1 MPNTIDSLMI
11 EIDSNSANA
20 NRALDKLADRL
31 LKIDQR
37 IRGIN
42 VGSFSKDMK
51 QLSDAANSFT
61 GVENFNKTITSLR
74 RLSGIKADN
83 FTSVANG
90 VSAVSRAFSGMSAI
104 PNFSGL
110 ESFINSLRKMG
121 GVSIERAVQ
130 NLPQLS
136 ASLSQFVNS
145 MNGIGTLNFDA
156 TGLSGLI
163 SSITKLGG
171 VKSTQAASNLPTI
184 SAQFQNFIR
193 QMNNIGS
200 LKFNMDGL
208 ISLVSSISK
217 LGGKSATQAIPNI
230 SALTAALRK
239 MMQTLSTAPQV
250 SENIIRMTNALANLA
265 SQGSRTGT
273 ATNSIIRGLNRFSL
287 SAISARKHAFNLA
300 SAFGRLY
307 ANFWFLRRGFS
318 LIKKSIDISSDL
330 TEVQNVVDVTFGNMK
345 SKVEEMSKTSIQD
358 FGMSEL
364 TVKQISSRFQA
375 MGVAMGYSQ
384 SKMSDM
390 SISLTQLAAD
400 MASFYNVE
408 QADVAQDLESIFTGQ
423 TRPLRTYGLDL
434 TQATLQEWAMK
445 QGIDANVKSM
455 SQAEKTMLRYQ
466 YVMAN
471 TTAAQGDFA
480 RTANTWANQT
490 RILKQSFEQLGG
502 IIGGVAINAF
512 KPFISALNVV
522 LQKVISFARTVADA
536 LGAIFGWTLEIDTGG
551 LTSDLDDIGTG
562 ADDAASGLDGAAS
575 SAKDLKDALTELP
588 IDQLHKLSSATTPS
602 SGSGSGSGASG
613 AADGSGA
620 EAKLVRTESIL
631 EKYKSSIDSLYEL
644 GDYIG
649 TTLTKAME
657 NIDWESIYQGAKN
670 FGSGLASFL
679 NGLISPELFGAV
691 GKTIAGALNTA
702 IYAALSFGETFDWS
716 DFGKSIAA
724 GINKFF
730 ETFDFKSLAE
740 TLNAWVGGIEDTIK
754 TTLSNMDWKKIL
766 SGIGEFLSSLDPDTI
781 AVMIGLSAIK
791 TFGINIA
798 SSIIGGIGTLRL
810 TGIAL
815 VFSSFITTVN
825 GTGDIKDTVLGSLE
839 AGIGTLMVTGNIK
852 LSLLVSAITIAV
864 DAAVNAGNWIGKKLM
879 ENVLN
884 ANGKNGSQVWEME
897 DITISQAIKFKFS
910 PEIQDNREEIEKR
923 FKELGMDWFIPI
935 SDIFFFGDVKG
946 AAEDI
951 VGNLKRLIITG
962 LTEFAG
968 EMEECFPIEKN
979 LKSTWD
985 GFKKYAEGRKIQMSA
1000 SIESFKDNIKS
1011 KWIKFKANVEEFKD
1025 NIKSKWIKFKA
1036 NFTEWKDS
1044 LKSKSIRF
1052 KAKISSFINS
1062 IKESDRW
1069 LSFKAKLKSFIN
1081 SILESKRFLEF
1092 KAKIT
1097 SFIDNIKEKVI
1108 GGFSARKNAGGGI
1121 YKGGQWHPIQ
1131 GYASGGTPQSARLFY
1146 ANENGIPELIGRI
1159 GNNTAVM
1166 NNGQIVASVAAGV
1179 YRAVVAAFSQLRQY
1193 FASMSSTLSLI
1204 PGEMSALAASIK
1216 PGDLFTGQGLNSPS
1230 VPKMVNEIGM
1240 LSSNSGSNFI
1250 ADTTEQAVY
1259 NAMVMANAS
1268 HGNSGGGKIEMPIY
1282 LDGKE
1287 IYRAILDYDKL
1298 RSKRYNLEPRFV

>member
-74 RLSGIKADN
+74 KLSGIKADN

-90 VSAVSRAFSGMSAI
+90 VSAISRAFSGMSAI

-110 ESFINSLRKMG
+110 ESFINSLRKMV

-136 ASLSQFVNS
+136 SSLSQFINS
-145 MNGIGTLNFDA
+145 MNGIGTLNFDV

-163 SSITKLGG
+163 SSISKLGG
-171 VKSTQAASNLPTI
+171 AKSTQAVSNLPTI
-184 SAQFQNFIR
+184 SAQLQNFVR
-193 QMNNIGS
+193 QMNGIGS

-230 SALTAALRK
+230 SALTAALKK

-300 SAFGRLY
+300 AAFGKLY

-384 SKMSDM
+384 RKMSDM
-390 SISLTQLAAD
+390 SVSLTQLAAD

-445 QGIDANVKSM
+445 QGIDADIKAM

-512 KPFISALNVV
+512 KPFVSALNVV
-522 LQKVISFARTVADA
+522 LQKVISFAKTVADA

-551 LTSDLDDIGTG
+551 LTNDLDDIGTG

-588 IDQLHKLSSATTPS
+588 IDQLHKLSSATTLS

-730 ETFDFKSLAE
+730 ETYDFESLAK
-740 TLNAWVGGIEDTIK
+740 TLNTWVDGVIELIASILKNIKWKDVAEKLGSFVLNLEPDTALILGFSVFWKLAGGKVVKATAS
-754 TTLSNMDWKKIL
+754 TLGTAIL
-766 SGIGEFLSSLDPDTI
+766 SALGYESWSALGASLGTITLPLTVGIVLSAVSWSFGEHGFKNLKDSIQNLKDKIAQKKQSGDDTSEDESYLK
-781 AVMIGLSAIK
+781 AMETAYNNMGGDLGYSGMGLKQGATISDFQEAIK
-791 TFGINIA
+791 T
-798 SSIIGGIGTLRL
+798 
-810 TGIAL
+810 
-815 VFSSFITTVN
+815 
-825 GTGDIKDTVLGSLE
+825 
-839 AGIGTLMVTGNIK
+839 M
-852 LSLLVSAITIAV
+852 
-864 DAAVNAGNWIGKKLM
+864 KK
-879 ENVLN
+879 
-884 ANGKNGSQVWEME
+884 EME
-897 DITISQAIKFKFS
+897 DLWDTSAFGKNLETAWS
-910 PEIQDNREEIEKR
+910 N
-923 FKELGMDWFIPI
+923 FKE
-935 SDIFFFGDVKG
+935 
-946 AAEDI
+946 
-951 VGNLKRLIITG
+951 
-962 LTEFAG
+962 
-968 EMEECFPIEKN
+968 
-979 LKSTWD
+979 
-985 GFKKYAEGRKIQMSA
+985 YAKQRKLQMSA
-1000 SIESFKDNIKS
+1000 SIESFKDNIKN
-1011 KWIKFKANVEEFKD
+1011 KWIKFKANVEGFKD

-1044 LKSKSIRF
+1044 LKSKSIGF

-1081 SILESKRFLEF
+1081 SIQENKRFLEF

-1159 GNNTAVM
+1159 GSNTAVM

-1216 PGDLFTGQGLNSPS
+1216 PGDLFTGQGLSSPS
-1230 VPKMVNEIGM
+1230 VPKMVNEIGA
-1240 LSSNSGSNFI
+1240 LSQNSGSSFI
-1250 ADTTEQAVY
+1250 ADATEQAVY
-1259 NAMVMANAS
+1259 NAMVTANAS
-1268 HGNSGGGKIEMPIY
+1268 RGGSGGGKIEMPIY

-1287 IYRAILDYDKL
+1287 IYRAVLDYDKL